1 MIDFVQFANF
11 LKKYS
16 TIPNSF
22 IDDFFTFYKQNT
34 DEDDIIIDLHL
45 VAKWL
50 QIRKDNLKKTLI
62 RSYIKNVDYTISKK
76 KLTTAGRP
84 TETILISISCF
95 KRICMN
101 SNTEKGGE
109 VRKYYEQ
116 IETLLNKYKD
126 HIIESLQKQ
135 VGILENN
142 QKPKHNPK
150 KGVIYFIRSHLEPDN
165 VFKLGKSKKFKS
177 RYLSHNS
184 SHSDDLEVVLIF
196 ESDYIGDVEDCMKVA
211 LRSKQYRKRKEIYH
225 TDVDTL
231 KSVLKKCDKLITS
244 VNRPKVKPQKKVKRS
259 KGEKVEEPEYNYYMY
274 VDKLDDDNSVIEI

>member
-1 MIDFVQFANF
+1 MQFADF

-34 DEDDIIIDLHL
+34 NEDDIIIDLDL

-50 QIRKDNLKKTLI
+50 QIQKFNLKKTLI
-62 RSYIKNVDYTISKK
+62 RSYIKNVDYTVKK
-76 KLTTAGRP
+76 NKLTTAGRP
-84 TETILISISCF
+84 SETILISISCF

-126 HIIESLQKQ
+126 HIIESLQKK

-150 KGVIYFIRSHLEPDN
+150 KGVIYFIRSHLEPEN
-165 VFKLGKSKKFKS
+165 VFKLGKSKKFKT
-177 RYLSHNS
+177 RYLTHNS
-184 SHSDDLEVVLIF
+184 SHSDDLEIVLIF

-231 KSVLKKCDKLITS
+231 KSVLKTCDKLITKI
-244 VNRPKVKPQKKVKRS
+244 NRPKVKTQKRA
-259 KGEKVEEPEYNYYMY
+259 KGKKVEEPEYNYYMY
-274 VDKLDDDNSVIEI
+274 VDKSDETNNNVIEI